1 MLDMKIFLFL
11 FLVFTLSL
19 FACKKSQDTNML
31 IKAHGKIIAGAGC
44 TSWLIQLDDS
54 VFIQPTNLSSFSV
67 TLHGGQIVSVT
78 YKKSSS
84 QLSTCMTGEVVD
96 LFSITNR

>member
-1 MLDMKIFLFL
+1 MKNFLFL

-19 FACKKSQDTNML
+19 FACKKSKDTNML
-31 IKAHGKIIAGAGC
+31 LKADGKIIAGVGC
-44 TSWLIQLDDS
+44 TSWVIQLDDS
-54 VFIQPTNLSSFSV
+54 VFIQPTNLSSFGITFHS
-67 TLHGGQIVSVT
+67 GQIVSVT